1 MLLTAKAA
9 LEHPQDV
16 LITVSSLSLPPIFLL
31 QGDGAGHRVSA
42 LSLGSMVRIP
52 NVAEAGVARG
62 LVWGLSLQVSPG
74 AWAVLPTRQKV
85 RGTRMGKDPVSGM
98 PSHTAGRGEC

>member
-1 MLLTAKAA
+1 MLLTAQAA

-16 LITVSSLSLPPIFLL
+16 LITISSLSLPPIFLL

-42 LSLGSMVRIP
+42 LSLGSMVKIL

-74 AWAVLPTRQKV
+74 AWAVLPTKQKV

>member
-62 LVWGLSLQVSPG
+62 LV
-74 AWAVLPTRQKV
+74 
-85 RGTRMGKDPVSGM
+85 
-98 PSHTAGRGEC
+98 

>member
-9 LEHPQDV
+9 LEPPQDA
-16 LITVSSLSLPPIFLL
+16 LITLSSLSLPPMFRL
-31 QGDGAGHRVSA
+31 QGDGAGHRVSS

-52 NVAEAGVARG
+52 NVAETGVAWG

-85 RGTRMGKDPVSGM
+85 RGTRMGKGPASGM
-98 PSHTAGRGEC
+98 PSHTAGRGES